1 VSCEQDPFEYLVS
14 TQFHFWLNLCPN
26 ISQPLPTS
34 YPRAAMVILN
44 STHMDDN
51 MASVLTT
58 NEAIGLYQE
67 LSELWGEVGMRTH
80 KWLSNSTKVLENI
93 PQGS

>member
-1 VSCEQDPFEYLVS
+1 
-14 TQFHFWLNLCPN
+14 
-26 ISQPLPTS
+26 
-34 YPRAAMVILN
+34 
-44 STHMDDN
+44 MDDN
-51 MASVLTT
+51 MASVLIT

-67 LSELWGEVGMRTH
+67 LSELWGEVGMRIH